1 MSDQVKTETME
12 FQTEVSQ
19 LLKLMIHSMYSNKE
33 IFLRELISNA
43 SDACDKLRFEGIS
56 NDALF
61 ENDSELTITVEF
73 DEEAKTIT
81 VRDNGIG
88 MNREEVVENIGTIAK
103 SGTRQFLDSLTGND
117 KQDSQLIG
125 QFGVGF
131 YSVFI
136 VADKVVL
143 TSRRAGDAADEGIRW
158 ESEGTGSFDLQ
169 SIGKE
174 NRGTEVVLHIKEDA
188 TEFLNH
194 WRLRNTIKKYSDHIT
209 FPVMMFE
216 EIHDSVTE
224 NEEDKD
230 KEKEKKTPQ
239 LEQVNA
245 ASALWTLGK
254 KDIKDEEYKEF
265 YKQSFHDFEHP
276 LMWSHNKVEGKLDYT
291 SLLYVPKRAPFDLY
305 DHNQQHGIKLY
316 VQRVFIMDDVE
327 KLMPRYLRFVR
338 GLVDSNDLPLNVS
351 REILQSNKV
360 IDSMRSASVKKVL
373 SMLASMEKDSTED
386 YTIFWEQFG
395 QVLKE
400 APAEDFANRDQVA
413 KLFRYAS
420 STQDTEKQVV
430 SLDDYIS
437 RMQPGQEKIYYI
449 TADSL
454 SAASNSPHLE
464 IFRDKGIEVLL
475 MHDRVDEWTM
485 SHLHEYEGKQFVSA
499 AKGNLDLT
507 AVDGEEEKEKQKEI
521 EEKAKP
527 LVERVKNA
535 LGEKVA
541 DVKVSQRLTSSP
553 ACLVLGEHEMA
564 LHLQQL
570 MRQAGQQIPDSK
582 PILEINPE
590 HPILERL
597 DHEADEDKF
606 KEWALVLL
614 DQAILAEGGQLDDAA
629 GFVKRMNSI
638 FVDFT
643 K

>member
-1 MSDQVKTETME
+1 MKTETME

-254 KDIKDEEYKEF
+254 KDIKDEELYK
-265 YKQSFHDFEHP
+265 K
-276 LMWSHNKVEGKLDYT
+276 
-291 SLLYVPKRAPFDLY
+291 
-305 DHNQQHGIKLY
+305 
-316 VQRVFIMDDVE
+316 
-327 KLMPRYLRFVR
+327 
-338 GLVDSNDLPLNVS
+338 
-351 REILQSNKV
+351 
-360 IDSMRSASVKKVL
+360 
-373 SMLASMEKDSTED
+373 
-386 YTIFWEQFG
+386 
-395 QVLKE
+395 
-400 APAEDFANRDQVA
+400 A
-413 KLFRYAS
+413 K
-420 STQDTEKQVV
+420 
-430 SLDDYIS
+430 
-437 RMQPGQEKIYYI
+437 
-449 TADSL
+449 
-454 SAASNSPHLE
+454 
-464 IFRDKGIEVLL
+464 
-475 MHDRVDEWTM
+475 
-485 SHLHEYEGKQFVSA
+485 
-499 AKGNLDLT
+499 
-507 AVDGEEEKEKQKEI
+507 EEEDEK
-521 EEKAKP
+521 
-527 LVERVKNA
+527 
-535 LGEKVA
+535 
-541 DVKVSQRLTSSP
+541 
-553 ACLVLGEHEMA
+553 
-564 LHLQQL
+564 
-570 MRQAGQQIPDSK
+570 
-582 PILEINPE
+582 
-590 HPILERL
+590 
-597 DHEADEDKF
+597 
-606 KEWALVLL
+606 
-614 DQAILAEGGQLDDAA
+614 
-629 GFVKRMNSI
+629 
-638 FVDFT
+638 
-643 K
+643 